1 MNINQ
6 WLEKTLSSIRSTDP
20 KVLVEKME
28 QYGLVEDDLDDA
40 KSLQNVTTDEIGFKI
55 EFVGCHFSSGDLVA
69 TQSVSNI
76 MFTPN
81 IRLSNTYFS
90 NSYTVEK
97 SIDSQELI
105 FTATPRNAAFFCSY
119 DDNALMAIAEG
130 GIVLSQ
136 SNDIAQAA

>member
-20 KVLVEKME
+20 KVLIERME
-28 QYGLVEDDLDDA
+28 RYGLVEDDLDDT
-40 KSLQNVTTDEIGFKI
+40 KSLQNVTMGVVGPKI
-55 EFVGCHFSSGDLVA
+55 QFFDGHFSSGDLVA

-81 IRLSNTYFS
+81 ISLSNTFIS
-90 NSYTVEK
+90 NSYTVGK
-97 SIDSQELI
+97 SIDSQELN
-105 FTATPRNAAFFCSY
+105 FTATPRDAAFFCSY
-119 DDNALMAIAEG
+119 DNALLAMAAG
-130 GIVLSQ
+130 GIVISQ